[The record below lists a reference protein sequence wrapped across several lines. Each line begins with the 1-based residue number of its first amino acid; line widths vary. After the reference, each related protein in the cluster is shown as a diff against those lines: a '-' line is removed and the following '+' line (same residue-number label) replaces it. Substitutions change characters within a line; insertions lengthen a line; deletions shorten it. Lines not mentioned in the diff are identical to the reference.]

1 MKEQKLHA
9 AMRIVSIK
17 QDGNDAYFF
26 KNVTKAYKNTNVLV
40 NETLVFPKRGILLL
54 TGASG
59 VGKTTLFN
67 LIAGTILPDKGKL
80 EGFEHARISYLFH
93 EDRLLPWNT
102 VKQNLLLV
110 AEEMQVET
118 WLRITGLTAAADK
131 YPRELS
137 GGMKRRAALAR
148 AMAYGGDLYLLDE
161 PFNGVDAELKMK
173 ILAEILKTAENALL
187 ILATHEKDIIS
198 QLTKTDEKLYHKMIN

>member
-80 EGFEHARISYLFH
+80 EGFEHARISYLFQ

-102 VKQNLLLV
+102 VNQNLLLV
-110 AEEMQVET
+110 A
-118 WLRITGLTAAADK
+118 
-131 YPRELS
+131 
-137 GGMKRRAALAR
+137 
-148 AMAYGGDLYLLDE
+148 
-161 PFNGVDAELKMK
+161 
-173 ILAEILKTAENALL
+173 
-187 ILATHEKDIIS
+187 
-198 QLTKTDEKLYHKMIN
+198 